1 MPRDMGLGI
10 IGDRSTCFRQQFRWT
25 FSVGA
30 NRLSTG
36 NSTGAP
42 GYIGDATDNSKPIL
56 PPSKAAR
63 PNLELKEMEV
73 RHVNETVFY
82 PGRPEWK
89 PLNITLY
96 HIGPFN
102 HDPIFDWIMTMYD
115 PRPGVADQDVWKAP
129 IEKSGSGQQLIQNRA
144 ILTMYD
150 GCGEEVERWIYQH
163 VWPQTVD
170 WGMLDMTSSELVY
183 IDVTLRY
190 ARAYLERN

>member
-1 MPRDMGLGI
+1 MARDMGLGV
-10 IGDRSTCFRQQFRWT
+10 IGDRNTCFRQKFRWM
-25 FSVGA
+25 FRISDPGPGA
-30 NRLSTG
+30 DI
-36 NSTGAP
+36 
-42 GYIGDATDNSKPIL
+42 IGDTPNFAKPML

-73 RHVNETVFY
+73 RHIHETVFY

-102 HDPIFDWIMTMYD
+102 HDPIWDWILSIYN
-115 PRPGVADQDVWKAP
+115 PQPGTADADVWKTP
-129 IEKSGSGQQLIQNRA
+129 VIYGDQVPQLIQSRA
-144 ILTMYD
+144 ILELYD
-150 GCGEEVERWIYQH
+150 GCGEVLERWIYQT

-170 WGMLDMTSSELVY
+170 WGMLEMESSELVY
-183 IDVTLRY
+183 IDLTLRY